1 MPTLNLF
8 LTDTITLSDVAVLKD
23 LEHIKHART
32 MDIDALGRLW
42 IATYTDPTKLVR
54 ITNPD
59 DDYIV
64 ESWDI
69 N

>member
-1 MPTLNLF
+1 MPTENLY
-8 LTDTITLSDVAVLKD
+8 LYDTITLTDITLLKE
-23 LEHIKHART
+23 LEHVKNAKT

-59 DDYIV
+59 GDYTI
-64 ESWDI
+64 EIWDI